1 VPTDYN
7 EAGERYQY
15 TAVGKGPGEATSR
28 VLRPTAL
35 QFYEEL
41 EKAVRDRLRS
51 NDAIAL
57 PAFACLQRFLSFL
70 YYSRQFADNTS
81 ALYRLTP
88 PPGSLLGAGLD
99 EACMAFESLL
109 FHGRAA
115 LDRLSF
121 FVAAQVHRQSADKFS
136 KLANV
141 LANFSDKDPRASRA
155 RGCISDSLP
164 YLEGLVLDTEDSS
177 LRSALI
183 HRRSI
188 GEITTT
194 AFTVHSL
201 EDGRVLR
208 FDHEIQRRPL
218 VHSAQRL
225 SQAVA
230 YVVLNTLGAYIN
242 LGSGIAID
250 QCRPAW
256 DNLTV
261 CFTEYVD
268 PDRAGPRFSVVK
280 MLPDGFRIHTEHLR
294 VEVLGFARKPV
305 TEATEA

>member
-15 TAVGKGPGEATSR
+15 TAVGKGAGEATYR

-41 EKAVRDRLRS
+41 EKAVRDRIRS
-51 NDAIAL
+51 NDAISL
-57 PAFACLQRFLSFL
+57 PAFACLQRFQSFL
-70 YYSRQFADNTS
+70 YYSRLFADNTS

-88 PPGSLLGAGLD
+88 PPGSLVGAGLD
-99 EACMAFESLL
+99 EACVVFESLL

-121 FVAAQVHRQSADKFS
+121 FVAAQVHRQNVDKFS

-141 LANFSDKDPRASRA
+141 LANFSDKDPRASRT
-155 RGCISDSLP
+155 RGFISDSLP
-164 YLEGLVLDTEDSS
+164 YLEGIVLDTEDSS
-177 LRSALI
+177 LRSALV

-201 EDGRVLR
+201 KDGKVLR
-208 FDHEIQRRPL
+208 FDHELQRRPL

-225 SQAVA
+225 NQAITYA
-230 YVVLNTLGAYIN
+230 VLNTLGTYIN

-268 PDRAGPRFSVVK
+268 PGKAGPRFSVVK

-294 VEVLGFARKPV
+294 PEVLGFARKPV
-305 TEATEA
+305 AEAAET